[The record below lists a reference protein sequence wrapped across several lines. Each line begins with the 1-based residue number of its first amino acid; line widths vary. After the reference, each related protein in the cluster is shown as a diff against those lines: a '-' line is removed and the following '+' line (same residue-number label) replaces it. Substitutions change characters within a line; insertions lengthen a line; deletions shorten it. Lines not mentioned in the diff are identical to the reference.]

1 MRGVVHPPGDHVSV
15 NAVDT
20 QLHPDYSLVARMA
33 AGEAAALDQLRE
45 RHERTTYALALSIL
59 MDPVRAQHAVSE
71 AFLEAFRLADGFA
84 PGEVTVLAWLTRLTR
99 QRAEAVAAHR

>member
-1 MRGVVHPPGDHVSV
+1 MSV

-45 RHERTTYALALSIL
+45 RHERTTYALAFAIL
-59 MDPVRAQHAVSE
+59 MDPVGAAHAVSE
-71 AFLEAFRLADGFA
+71 AFLEAFRLAGGFA

-99 QRAEAVAAHR
+99 QRAEAVVANRR